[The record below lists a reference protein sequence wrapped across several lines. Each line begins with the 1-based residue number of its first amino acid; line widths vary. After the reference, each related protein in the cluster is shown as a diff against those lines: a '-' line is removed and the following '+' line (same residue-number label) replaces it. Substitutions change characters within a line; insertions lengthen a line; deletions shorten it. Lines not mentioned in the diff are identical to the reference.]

1 MNRKSSG
8 LWAIVVKLGSKFL
21 AILAK
26 GTKFWLATTSFAAYS
41 YLYGWKFA
49 VAIMAMLFF
58 HESGHVWAMRKCGI
72 PTKGFYFIPLLGGA
86 AVPDRAFKSRGEE
99 FYVAIMGPI
108 WGWLFSLAIMLIY
121 YATGNPLFA
130 VISSWMALINLFNLL
145 PVSPLDGGRMLK
157 SILFSINSK
166 LAIFAMYCGVLLCA
180 LFIFYF
186 KIFFFALLLVLSG
199 IELYFENRRNKR
211 LIENKA
217 LMMSANAELTKEMVE
232 TEEIIQAEQIEH
244 MPKMKKS
251 HVIIAIIGSILIA
264 TVLFIVMYVMKDV
277 PGADAAHK
285 MLRN

>member
-1 MNRKSSG
+1 MSKKSSG

-166 LAIFAMYCGVLLCA
+166 LAIFTMYCGVLLCA
-180 LFIFYF
+180 VFLFYF

-199 IELYFENRRNKR
+199 IELYFEHKRNKR
-211 LIENKA
+211 LIKEKA
-217 LMMSANAELTKEMVE
+217 NIQWDWQHTKEMDIA
-232 TEEIIQAEQIEH
+232 EEIEH
-244 MPKMKKS
+244 MPKMPRT
-251 HVIIAIIGSILIA
+251 HVIIAIVGSILIA
-264 TVLFIVMYVMKDV
+264 AVLFIVMYVMKDV

-285 MLRN
+285 MLHN